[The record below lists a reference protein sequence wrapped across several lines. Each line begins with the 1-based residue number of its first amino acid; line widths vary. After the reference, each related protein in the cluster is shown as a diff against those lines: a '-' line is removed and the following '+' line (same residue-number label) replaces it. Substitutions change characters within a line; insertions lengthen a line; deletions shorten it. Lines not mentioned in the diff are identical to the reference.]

1 MRTLMNDNNNN
12 DWKKRKEKGGGAL
25 CTSKL
30 VMNDK
35 FMKISVC
42 QVSYWRRPFL
52 FLADITIFNETI
64 FIIIPNIVIFHVIW
78 KTTEW
83 MSI

>member
-1 MRTLMNDNNNN
+1 MMKER
-12 DWKKRKEKGGGAL
+12 KKKGGGGGGGGTVYFL
-25 CTSKL
+25 L

-52 FLADITIFNETI
+52 FLTDITIFN
-64 FIIIPNIVIFHVIW
+64 
-78 KTTEW
+78 
-83 MSI
+83 